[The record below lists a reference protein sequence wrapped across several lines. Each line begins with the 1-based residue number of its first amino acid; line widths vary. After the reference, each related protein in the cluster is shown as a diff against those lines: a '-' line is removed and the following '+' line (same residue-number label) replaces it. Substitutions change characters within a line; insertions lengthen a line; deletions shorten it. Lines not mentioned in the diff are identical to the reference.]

1 MSLGFDNNIIF
12 RLVSLSSAVKGSKT
26 KMPGYNVDEEVELLA
41 NHIKRLGKDGGGGVQ
56 VTFKVLAFTL
66 NQFQV

>member
-1 MSLGFDNNIIF
+1 
-12 RLVSLSSAVKGSKT
+12 
-26 KMPGYNVDEEVELLA
+26 MPGYNVDEEVELLA

-66 NQFQV
+66 NQFQVQIRLRLALFSNKSGHPSKILI